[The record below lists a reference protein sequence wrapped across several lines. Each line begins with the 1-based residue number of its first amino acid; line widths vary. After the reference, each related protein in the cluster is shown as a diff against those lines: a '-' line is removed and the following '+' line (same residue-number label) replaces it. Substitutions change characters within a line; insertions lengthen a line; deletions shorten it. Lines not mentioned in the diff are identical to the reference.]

1 MPELTRRRLLTTAGA
16 ATAAAFAAEFLPAN
30 VRRALASG
38 PPRGS
43 GQLSDI
49 KHVVIL
55 MQENRSFDHYFG
67 TLPGVR
73 GFSDPG
79 VMIQEESGP
88 TNGLPLW
95 YQPLALNPAPIDSTP
110 TGVPPYTNPLGYVV
124 PWRLNTLTTNAQSI
138 PSTSHAWT
146 YQHTSWNNG
155 AMDGFLTAHLAAN
168 GNDGVYT
175 MGYYTRED
183 IPFQFALAENFTIC
197 DNYFCSVLGP
207 TWPNRLMH
215 LSAWIDPQGVGGG
228 PITSNIDPIPYE
240 WQSYPEALTDA
251 GVSWQVYQ
259 ETDNYE
265 TNLLEMFKSFQN
277 APVGST
283 LFQSGLRTFSSGQ
296 FEWDAMH
303 DRLPTV
309 SWLFPTSWQS
319 EHPDYTPAA
328 GADFVASKIDA
339 IAANP
344 DVWAKT
350 LFILN
355 YDENDGLF
363 DHVTPPTAPPGTP
376 NEFIT
381 VPGNPSWPIG
391 AGFRVPCILISPWT
405 QGGWIASET
414 FDHTSVLQFLELFT
428 GVTIPNITPWRRATF
443 GDLSSALGF
452 PQFPSA
458 VPYLPGTKQKLA
470 QASYDAVNLPA
481 PEFPSSPQTLPVQE
495 TGPRPRPRNTT
506 REI

>member
-30 VRRALASG
+30 VRRALAAG
-38 PPRGS
+38 PQRGT
-43 GQLSDI
+43 GRLSDI

-73 GFSDPG
+73 GFSDPQAITLSTG
-79 VMIQEESGP
+79 QPV
-88 TNGLPLW
+88 W
-95 YQPLALNPAPIDSTP
+95 YQPDPENPD
-110 TGVPPYTNPLGYVV
+110 GYLL
-124 PWRLNTLTTNAQSI
+124 PFRLNTITTSAQSI
-138 PSTSHAWT
+138 PSTSHAWY
-146 YQHTSWNNG
+146 YQHTSWDNG
-155 AMDGFLTAHLAAN
+155 AMDNFVPSHIAAN
-168 GNDGVYT
+168 GVNGPYT

-197 DNYFCSVLGP
+197 DNYHCSVLGP
-207 TWPNRLMH
+207 TWPNRLYH
-215 LSAWIDPQGVGGG
+215 WSAWIDPQGVAGG
-228 PITSNIDPIPYE
+228 PITSNIDPVPYE

-251 GVSWQVYQ
+251 GLSWQVYQ
-259 ETDNYE
+259 EADNYE
-265 TNLLEMFKSFQN
+265 CNPLEMFRNFQN

-283 LFQSGLRTFSSGQ
+283 LFQSGLRTIAPGQ
-296 FEWDAMH
+296 FEWDARH

-309 SWLFPTSWQS
+309 SWLIPTSYQS

-350 LFILN
+350 VFILN

-363 DHVTPPTAPPGTP
+363 DHVPPPTPPAGTA
-376 NEFIT
+376 NEFIQ
-381 VPGNPSWPIG
+381 VSGSPNWPIG
-391 AGFRVPCILISPWT
+391 AGFRVPCIIVSPWT

-414 FDHTSVLQFLELFT
+414 FDHTSVLQFLEAFT
-428 GVTIPNITPWRRATF
+428 GVTIPNITSWRRQTF
-443 GDLSSALGF
+443 GNLLSAFGF

-458 VPYLPGTKQKLA
+458 VPALPDTKRKLA
-470 QASYDAVNLPA
+470 QAAIDVNTLPA
-481 PEFPSSPQTLPVQE
+481 PSFPTTSQMVPVQE
-495 TGPRPRPRNTT
+495 VGPRPRPRKTT
-506 REI
+506 RDS